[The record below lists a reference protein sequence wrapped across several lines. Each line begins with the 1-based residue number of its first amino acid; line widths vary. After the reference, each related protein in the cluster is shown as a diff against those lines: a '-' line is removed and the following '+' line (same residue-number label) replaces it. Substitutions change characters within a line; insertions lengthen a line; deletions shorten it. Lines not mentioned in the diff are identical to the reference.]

1 MLTRRTLL
9 AQSVASL
16 GALIGT
22 PAMASMPNDYYV
34 PAEERRHQFTLMQ
47 WPVDRYG
54 YDSAAHLGLVQG
66 VIARIANAISQFEPV
81 VMLASKDHH
90 ATARQALSGNVDLW
104 DIPTDDLWCRDSGP
118 LFVVNSRGGLAV
130 SHIHFNGWGRYRLRN
145 DEKIA
150 ERVANRMGLPLY
162 DSGLV
167 GEPGGAEANGNG
179 LVMAHESS
187 WINRNRNPGLSKQQV
202 TDRLA
207 AAYGADRVIWGPG
220 VKGRDVTDAHIDGF
234 ARFTDTGGVLMQH
247 DDTAPDDPYN
257 RATAILMD
265 TLRAQNFNV
274 ETIPYAFDGR
284 INETCYYVN
293 YYVCNGAVIMSEFG
307 DPEPDAIAK
316 DAVRRHYPGRQIVT
330 LNADALIELGG
341 GIHCATQQV
350 PAV

>member
-9 AQSVASL
+9 AQSAATL
-16 GALIGT
+16 GTVIGS
-22 PAMASMPNDYYV
+22 PAMASLPNDFYV
-34 PAEERRHQFTLMQ
+34 PAEEAPHAFTLMQ
-47 WPVDRYG
+47 WPVDRYA
-54 YDSAAHLGLVQG
+54 YDSTAHLAEVQTT
-66 VIARIANAISQFEPV
+66 IARIANAIAQFEPV
-81 VMLASKDHH
+81 VMLADQRQHTK
-90 ATARQALSGNVDLW
+90 ARKSLSENVDLW

-118 LFVVNSRGGLAV
+118 LFVVNGRGDRAI
-130 SHIHFNGWGRYRLRN
+130 SHIHFNGWGRYRLPN

-150 ERVANRMGLPLY
+150 ARVADHMGVPLY
-162 DSGLV
+162 DAGLV
-167 GEPGGAEANGNG
+167 GEPGGAEADGKG

-187 WINRNRNPGLSKQQV
+187 WINANRNPGMSKAEV

-234 ARFTDTGGVLMQH
+234 ARFTETGTVLMQH

-257 RATAILMD
+257 RATAILME
-265 TLRAQNFNV
+265 TLRAQNIDF

-284 INETCYYVN
+284 ISDICYYVN

-307 DPEPDAIAK
+307 DTRADAIAK
-316 DAVRRHYPGRQIVT
+316 DAVSRHYPGRQIVT
-330 LNADALIELGG
+330 LNADALIPLGG